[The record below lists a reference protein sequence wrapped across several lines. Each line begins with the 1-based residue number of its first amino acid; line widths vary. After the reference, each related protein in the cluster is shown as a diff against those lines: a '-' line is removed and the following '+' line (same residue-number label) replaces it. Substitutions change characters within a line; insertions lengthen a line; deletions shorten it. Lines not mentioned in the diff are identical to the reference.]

1 MADPLHLTV
10 VIPTYGRDEPL
21 VNTIRSVLAQDCRDF
36 DLIVVDQ
43 TLKHDDA
50 TTKFLRATTD
60 PRFHYVV
67 VQPPS
72 LPAARNYGIEKAK
85 GDIVV
90 FIDDDVT
97 LAAGF
102 LEAHRGAYEDL
113 NVFGVAG
120 RVTGP
125 TDPPAQ
131 KLYRLNVLGRGVG
144 SFNYHTAETAFSARA
159 ATCRFVER
167 NS

>member
-1 MADPLHLTV
+1 MRIRALLECRKVT
-10 VIPTYGRDEPL
+10 GERRE
-21 VNTIRSVLAQDCRDF
+21 IRSVLAKDCRDF

-67 VQPPS
+67 VQPP
-72 LPAARNYGIEKAK
+72 PYQQRAIMGIEKAK

-90 FIDDDVT
+90 FIDDDMT

-102 LEAHRGAYEDL
+102 LEARRGAYEDL

-125 TDPPAQ
+125 TDPPRI
-131 KLYRLNVLGRGVG
+131 RLPG
-144 SFNYHTAETAFSARA
+144 A